1 MRILQI
7 VNNLDGGGAEK
18 VVNDLSIGLKNRGHH
33 ITILK
38 LFPGDD
44 KYSHTLL
51 KKGIKVYTL
60 SKYKYS
66 LFNIVRLFF
75 FIRKNNF
82 DIIHSHLF
90 PAQLY
95 LAALVFF
102 FRLKTP
108 IVTSEHSCNNRR
120 RRFYILRKLDEAFY
134 NMYKSVIAISDDC
147 KVSFKEMIK
156 SRVPIVT
163 INNGVDL
170 VSIESAPISNDSVFQ
185 SGKKYIIMVGRFH
198 ESKDQDTL
206 IRSLSNLDNN
216 VILLLVGEG
225 ERKNELE
232 DLAYSIGVKDRVVF
246 LGFRTDVYSL
256 MKRSDIVVLSS
267 HWEGLPLSALEAMA
281 SGTPFVGSNV
291 EGIRQVCTGHV
302 PLFEHKNYN
311 ELTNMCLNILNDRN
325 IRAQIL
331 LKGFK
336 RANEFSLDNMINQ
349 HISLYEDIT
358 SNY

>member
-66 LFNIVRLFF
+66 LFNIVRLFSF
-75 FIRKNNF
+75 LRKNNF

-134 NMYKSVIAISDDC
+134 NMYNSVIAISDDC

-170 VSIESAPISNDSVFQ
+170 DAIESAPISNDSVFQ
-185 SGKKYIIMVGRFH
+185 IGKKYIIMVGRFH

-225 ERKNELE
+225 ERKKELE

-291 EGIRQVCTGHV
+291 EGIKQVCTGWTQ
-302 PLFEHKNYN
+302 LFEEEDYN
-311 ELTNMCLNILNDRN
+311 HL
-325 IRAQIL
+325 AQICQDL
-331 LKGFK
+331 LEYSDKRLFWIDQNNK
-336 RANEFSLDNMINQ
+336 RAKDFSVDEMVNNHVELYIKIINR
-349 HISLYEDIT
+349 
-358 SNY
+358 